1 MPRPARVELGDGGA
15 ATVRLRHVADHDLSV
30 EPAAQGADEIGTMGL
45 ALHDA
50 IGGMRSAVVRMQT
63 SPDEVRVTADGI
75 DSFSGRLE
83 DLASEAP
90 SRAGSAAQSAN
101 VVSEEQNVTTEEIE
115 RNLMVAE
122 ESLIEIASSVI
133 LVAAA
138 SFQTTETV
146 RTVCLSVADLGRVA
160 TELTQG
166 VQKSTLTHP

>member
-50 IGGMRSAVVRMQT
+50 IGGMRSAVVRMPT
-63 SPDEVRVTADGI
+63 SADEVRVTADGI

-101 VVSEEQNVTTEEIE
+101 VVSEEQNVTTGEIE
-115 RNLMVAE
+115 RNLMVAAD
-122 ESLIEIASSVI
+122 SSIEIASSGAWSR
-133 LVAAA
+133 LPRFRRPRRSAR
-138 SFQTTETV
+138 S
-146 RTVCLSVADLGRVA
+146 VCPSPTYA
-160 TELTQG
+160 E
-166 VQKSTLTHP
+166 